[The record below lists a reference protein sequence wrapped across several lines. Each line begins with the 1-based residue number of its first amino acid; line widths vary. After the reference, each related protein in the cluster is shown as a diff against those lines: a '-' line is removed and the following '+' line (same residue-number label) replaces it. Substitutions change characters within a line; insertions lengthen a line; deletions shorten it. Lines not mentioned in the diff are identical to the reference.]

1 MFDKRKTTVGV
12 MGSAGGEMKPDIVK
26 KCRRLGRAI
35 AQRDCIMVTG
45 ACPGLPHE
53 AVLGAREA
61 GCLIVGVSPAMC
73 LYEHVEYYVS
83 PHEEYDVIIF
93 TGSGLMGREVA
104 AVRSCDI
111 VITIGGRSGTLGEFA
126 IAYDE
131 AKLIGALL
139 GTGGITERLDEI
151 VTMIKKDTGAE
162 VIGDED
168 PVRLIERC
176 IERHRARIDD
186 GVFCRGPLVD
196 KGRPPATDPVTG

>member
-1 MFDKRKTTVGV
+1 MLDKRKTTIGV
-12 MGSAGGEMKPDIVK
+12 MGSAGGEMKAKVVEQ
-26 KCRRLGRAI
+26 CRKLGRAI

-61 GCLIVGVSPAMC
+61 GGLIVGVSPAMC
-73 LYEHVEYYVS
+73 LYEHVEYYKS

-111 VITIGGRSGTLGEFA
+111 MIMVGGRSGTLGEFA

-131 AKLIGALL
+131 AKLIGTLL
-139 GTGGITERLDEI
+139 GTGGITERVDEI
-151 VTMIKKDTGAE
+151 VGMIKKDTGAE
-162 VIGDED
+162 IVADTD
-168 PVRLIERC
+168 PERLVDRC
-176 IERHRARIDD
+176 LERHQTRIEA
-186 GVFCRGPLVD
+186 GIYCRGPLID
-196 KGRPPATDPVTG
+196 TGRPEPTGPIPG